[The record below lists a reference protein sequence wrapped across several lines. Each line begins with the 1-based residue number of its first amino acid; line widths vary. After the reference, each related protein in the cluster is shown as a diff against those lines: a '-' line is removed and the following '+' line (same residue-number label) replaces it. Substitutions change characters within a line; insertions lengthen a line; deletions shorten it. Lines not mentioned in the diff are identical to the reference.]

1 MLFGQPQV
9 HFNKIYTLKIAASI
23 VSIALLAI
31 ILINCTHTPQ
41 NKAVNTENV
50 KHYILLENELFEKQL
65 QQLFTLIHE
74 NAGHQQ
80 VLEAFEALRHI
91 YKRMEWAVAY
101 YMPETARFT
110 NGPALD
116 EIEFEENAVL
126 EAEGLQVLEEYIYPV
141 MDTSRRAEMLRMIKK
156 LTNKSLT
163 IDTYFEANTMSL
175 PQIMDALREQVFRII
190 TLGIT
195 GFDTPVSGTGLTEA
209 AWALDGIADA
219 LDRLKPQLQHK
230 GKVDTIFLKI
240 ALAKKV
246 LEASKD
252 RNSFDYLDFIVKHA
266 NRISED
272 LHNLRIA
279 ENIQAVEI
287 TKAVRDD
294 APTLFAANAFNP
306 DAFVPGIEYRQS
318 PEKAALGKILFSD
331 PVLSGN
337 GTRSCAS
344 CHQSKLAFSDGL
356 KTATAINGDLLQHNT
371 PSLNYSNFQH
381 GQFWDMRR
389 SDLETQTEDVITNKD
404 EMHGSLAEI
413 IGKLN
418 ADAAYR
424 DQFRKI
430 YKTDTIA
437 TWQLQNVLAAYIRSL
452 SAFSSGF
459 DRYMRGEQSAMTKDQ
474 QQGFN
479 LFVGKAKCATCHF
492 IPLYNGTVPP
502 DFVKTESEILGTA
515 SDFTNKKLDADVGR
529 GRFHE
534 TVAQLQHAF
543 KTPTLRNIAKT
554 APYMHNGGYQTL
566 QQVMDFYNE
575 GGGAGLGFTVDNQT
589 LPSDKL
595 DLTQDEMNKIIDFMN
610 ALTDMP

>member
-1 MLFGQPQV
+1 MKILFFV
-9 HFNKIYTLKIAASI
+9 VAST
-23 VSIALLAI
+23 LLAI
-31 ILINCTHTPQ
+31 ILVNCNTR
-41 NKAVNTENV
+41 NKAVDTSDIKKNILDENA
-50 KHYILLENELFEKQL
+50 LFEKQL
-65 QQLFTLIHE
+65 QVLSGLISG
-74 NAGHQQ
+74 NAGQEQ
-80 VLEAFEALRHI
+80 LQDAFETLRRI
-91 YKRMEWAVAY
+91 YKKMEWAVAY

-116 EIEFEENAVL
+116 EIEFEENTVL
-126 EAEGLQVLEEYIYPV
+126 EAEGLQVLEEYLYPV
-141 MDTSRRAEMLRMIKK
+141 PDTSQRVEMLRMIKK
-156 LTNKSLT
+156 LSNKSLA
-163 IDTYFEANTMSL
+163 INTYFEANTVSL
-175 PQIMDALREQVFRII
+175 PQIMHALRSQIFRIT

-209 AWALDGIADA
+209 AWALDGIAGT
-219 LDRLKPQLQHK
+219 LDRLKPQLLHK
-230 GKVDTIFLKI
+230 EKVDTVLMKI
-240 ALAKKV
+240 AAARNV
-246 LEASKD
+246 LTSSCD
-252 RNSFDYLDFIVKHA
+252 RNDFNYLDFIVKYV
-266 NRISED
+266 NGISED
-272 LHNLRIA
+272 LHYLRIL
-279 ENIQAVEI
+279 ENIPVVEF
-287 TKAVRDD
+287 TKVFSDD

-306 DAFVPGIEYRQS
+306 DAFVPAMEYKQS
-318 PEKAALGKILFSD
+318 PEKAALGKMLFSN

-337 GTRSCAS
+337 GSRSCAT
-344 CHQSKLAFSDGL
+344 CHRSELAFTDGL
-356 KTATAINGDLLQHNT
+356 KTTTAINGNLLKRNT

-389 SDLETQTEDVITNKD
+389 PDLETQTEDVITNKD